1 MKRQLPPQ
9 FRHNADLVAI
19 GASAGGSDAL
29 FALLKDLPVP
39 YPVPV
44 VTVLHLPE
52 GHESQ
57 LAEVFGRRL
66 DRPVQEAQAHA
77 PVEPGVLYFAP
88 PGYHLV
94 VDNDRTFSLSCDPPV
109 LYSRPSIDVLL
120 ESVADAYGERA
131 VAMVL
136 TGANADGAQGLLR
149 VKQAGG
155 LALVQDPA
163 EAPYPA
169 MPQAAIDAARPDY
182 VLPLEGLRTVL
193 QHLGNAQ

>member
-1 MKRQLPPQ
+1 MKRQLPAD
-9 FRHNADLVAI
+9 FRHDADVVAI
-19 GASAGGSDAL
+19 GASAGGIDAL
-29 FALLKDLPVP
+29 FTMLKDLPAP

-66 DRPVQEAQAHA
+66 NRPVQEAQAHA
-77 PVEPGVLYFAP
+77 PIEPGVFYFAP
-88 PGYHLV
+88 PGYHLL

-109 LYSRPSIDVLL
+109 FYSRPSIDVLL

-131 VAMVL
+131 VAIVL
-136 TGANADGAQGLLR
+136 TGANSDGAQGLLR

-163 EAPYPA
+163 EAAYPA
-169 MPQAAIDAARPDY
+169 MPQAAIDAAGPDY
-182 VLPLEGLRTVL
+182 VLPLQALRTVL
-193 QHLGNAQ
+193 QRLGNAA